1 MKKLKD
7 ILIEQ
12 GATLPPTINI
22 GGISKEKNDMVYQTT
37 IDRKIQDLS
46 AAADQFKQKLEE
58 WRKSNAGKYPV
69 KAHAYYGTAD
79 ADFGNFKSFLNKQI
93 EEFKFDNSKLI
104 DTLDAIVNPRK

>member
-12 GATLPPTINI
+12 ATLPPTINI
-22 GGISKEKNDMVYQTT
+22 GDISKEKNDMVYQTT

-46 AAADQFKQKLEE
+46 AAAEQFKQKLEE

-104 DTLDAIVNPRK
+104 DTLDAIVNPRKQ